1 MTCNIG
7 KYERIIRGIVGI
19 VVIAWGVMEQNW
31 LGAIG
36 LIPLGTAL
44 IGWCPPYA
52 ILGINTG
59 CKTKND

>member
-7 KYERIIRGIVGI
+7 KVDKIIRLVLG
-19 VVIAWGVMEQNW
+19 VVIIVWGVMNNSW

-44 IGWCPPYA
+44 MGWCPLYS

-59 CKTKND
+59 CKTK